1 MVFQDHC
8 TIMTLETELILAIK
22 IYNSSFMYITIGNTG
37 KCSNFSYKAAG
48 NLIAKAEA

>member
-22 IYNSSFMYITIGNTG
+22 IYNSSFMYITIDNTG
-37 KCSNFSYKAAG
+37 SVQISAIK
-48 NLIAKAEA
+48 LLVI